1 MQSRLQGNK
10 KAAARKGKKRPEV
23 RERKWK
29 DIELKQ
35 LAIVLA
41 DYKSEFALTLET
53 LVPKKSA
60 NIHTFEH

>member
-1 MQSRLQGNK
+1 M
-10 KAAARKGKKRPEV
+10 AAARKGKKRPEV

-35 LAIVLA
+35 FAIVLA